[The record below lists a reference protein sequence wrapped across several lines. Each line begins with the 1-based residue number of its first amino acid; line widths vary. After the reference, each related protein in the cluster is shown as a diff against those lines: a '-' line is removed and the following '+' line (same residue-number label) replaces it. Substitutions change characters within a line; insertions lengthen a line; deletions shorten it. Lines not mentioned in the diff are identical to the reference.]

1 MHRRRNQMR
10 GGDLV
15 WNEKQIVVCVA
26 AAQAAVAAVEVVN
39 PQRDV
44 YDDGRMIGLCV
55 LGSIM
60 GAFLA
65 VAAFK
70 PHPTVDEDPK
80 RMHSLSLKFGVS
92 MVSGV
97 LFSPL
102 IIRNTIRDVTPDVV
116 VGISGLVALVAVTSL
131 HKVAPMV
138 EAWIARRLP

>member
-1 MHRRRNQMR
+1 LLSENYI
-10 GGDLV
+10 L
-15 WNEKQIVVCVA
+15 IAVA
-26 AAQAAVAAVEVVN
+26 ATQAAVAAVEVVAT

-44 YDDGRMIGLCV
+44 YDDGHMIGLCV

-70 PHPTVDEDPK
+70 PQSDGTTADPK

-97 LFSPL
+97 AFSPL
-102 IIRNTIRDVTPDVV
+102 IIRNMVNDISPDIV
-116 VGISGLVALVAVTSL
+116 VGISGIVALLAVTGL
-131 HKVAPMV
+131 HKVSPMV
-138 EAWIARRLP
+138 EEYIKKRLP

>member
-1 MHRRRNQMR
+1 MLSENHII
-10 GGDLV
+10 LA
-15 WNEKQIVVCVA
+15 VA
-26 AAQAAVAAVEVVN
+26 ATQAAVAAVEVVAA

-44 YDDGRMIGLCV
+44 YEDGRMIGLCV

-70 PHPTVDEDPK
+70 PQPPDENDPK

-97 LFSPL
+97 TFSPL
-102 IIRNTIRDVTPDVV
+102 IIRNTVNDISPDIV
-116 VGISGLVALVAVTSL
+116 VGISGIVALVAVTGL
-131 HKVAPMV
+131 HKVAPLV
-138 EAWIARRLP
+138 EEYIQKRLP

>member
-1 MHRRRNQMR
+1 MI
-10 GGDLV
+10 
-15 WNEKQIVVCVA
+15 NENHIILIVA
-26 AAQAAVAAVEVVN
+26 ATQAAVAAVDVATA
-39 PQRDV
+39 PHRDV
-44 YDDGRMIGLCV
+44 YDDGRLIGLCV

-70 PHPTVDEDPK
+70 PVIQPEQDPK

-97 LFSPL
+97 AFSPL
-102 IIRNTIRDVTPDVV
+102 IIRHIIHDISPDIV
-116 VGISGLVALVAVTSL
+116 VGISGIVALVAVTCL

-138 EAWIARRLP
+138 EEYIKRKLP

>member
-1 MHRRRNQMR
+1 M
-10 GGDLV
+10 L
-15 WNEKQIVVCVA
+15 NENHALLLVA
-26 AAQAAVAAVEVVN
+26 AAQAAVAAVEVVAS
-39 PQRDV
+39 PHKDV

-70 PHPTVDEDPK
+70 PQGAGESDPK

-97 LFSPL
+97 AFSPL
-102 IIRNTIRDVTPDVV
+102 IIRNTVNDISPDIV
-116 VGISGLVALVAVTSL
+116 VGISGIVALVAVTGL
-131 HKVAPMV
+131 HKVAPLV
-138 EAWIARRLP
+138 EEYIRKRLP

>member
-1 MHRRRNQMR
+1 MLSENH
-10 GGDLV
+10 
-15 WNEKQIVVCVA
+15 IVLIVA
-26 AAQAAVAAVEVVN
+26 ASQAAVAAVEVSS

-70 PHPTVDEDPK
+70 PQTSPEADPK

-97 LFSPL
+97 AFSPL
-102 IIRNTIRDVTPDVV
+102 IIRNTIQSISPDIV
-116 VGISGLVALVAVTSL
+116 VGISGIVALVAVTCL

-138 EAWIARRLP
+138 EEYIKKKLP

>member
-1 MHRRRNQMR
+1 MLSENH
-10 GGDLV
+10 
-15 WNEKQIVVCVA
+15 IVLLVA
-26 AAQAAVAAVEVVN
+26 AAQAAVAAVEVAAT

-70 PHPTVDEDPK
+70 PQPFGENDPK

-97 LFSPL
+97 TFSPL
-102 IIRNTIRDVTPDVV
+102 IIRHTIHSVSPDIV
-116 VGISGLVALVAVTSL
+116 VGISGIVALVAVTFL
-131 HKVAPMV
+131 HKVAPLV
-138 EAWIARRLP
+138 EEYIRKKLQ